1 MHHARP
7 RHGPRATRAARG
19 ARRAAEAARKAAQRG
34 APGKAFDPADGSGYV
49 SAHEGDYAEPLRR
62 KHEVLL
68 LLFETFGGFGPDVMR
83 LLKRMRKH
91 TRDKM
96 TKTQYEHEASWSTR
110 TWGSLMCQRLSVALH
125 KAAAQ
130 ELINELH
137 WGMGPSSAPAPGR
150 GSDEQSY
157 SSSMMLMT
165 QNQDQSHQ
173 QLVFTAR
180 PNLNGMLS
188 TTLQSIYD
196 NIAQQQHVLQQGH
209 DQQQIST
216 TSTQQFCGQQQT
228 SRSQILTTSSFSA
241 WK

>member
-1 MHHARP
+1 MQGVWGGLVEKEPQQHTSYSPDYRP
-7 RHGPRATRAARG
+7 DVVGRGLAHGGKLLIGDLKLACPLASELASTSLRG
-19 ARRAAEAARKAAQRG
+19 GYVGFGNTEPPYRRKVFGHAQRG

-83 LLKRMRKH
+83 LLKRMKKH

-150 GSDEQSY
+150 GSDEPSY
-157 SSSMMLMT
+157 SS
-165 QNQDQSHQ
+165 DDDDDD
-173 QLVFTAR
+173 AE
-180 PNLNGMLS
+180 
-188 TTLQSIYD
+188 
-196 NIAQQQHVLQQGH
+196 A
-209 DQQQIST
+209 
-216 TSTQQFCGQQQT
+216 
-228 SRSQILTTSSFSA
+228 
-241 WK
+241 